1 MVMLAPVA
9 TINAEITPQERD
21 RIVKYLSTTG
31 DQVIFEAANLVE
43 AQWTFK
49 PAPDRWSVG
58 EVVEHLA
65 LAENMLFELQQKTAG
80 GAPATPEQLAAT
92 KGKDETIVKV
102 IPDRTQKAQA
112 PEPLQPAAKLGAQA
126 AVMNT
131 FRERRRKTVEYAGK
145 TKDDLRARVTDSP
158 LGPLDAY
165 QWLLVMG
172 AHAERHLA
180 QIREV
185 KADPKFPKSVP

>member
-1 MVMLAPVA
+1 MVMLAPIA
-9 TINAEITPQERD
+9 TISAEITPQERD

-31 DQVIFEAANLVE
+31 DQVIFEVANLVE
-43 AQWTFK
+43 AQWTYK
-49 PAPDRWSVG
+49 SAPDRWSVG

-65 LAENMLFELQQKTAG
+65 LAENLLFELQQKTVG

-92 KGKDETIVKV
+92 KDKDETIVKV

-112 PEPLQPAAKLGAQA
+112 PEPLQPAAKLGPQA

-131 FRERRRKTVEYAGK
+131 FRDRRRKTVEYASK

-165 QWLLVMG
+165 QWLLFMG

-185 KADPKFPKSVP
+185 KADPKFPKSTP